1 MLGANTC
8 GDDRAEVLKMAEDAL
23 AVALAGFVHG
33 HRDIPLPSP
42 AALGQVPVAVPSLV
56 AADG

>member
-23 AVALAGFVHG
+23 AVPVLGLGDAAFF
-33 HRDIPLPSP
+33 SP
-42 AALGQVPVAVPSLV
+42 VFPAS
-56 AADG
+56 